1 MSYIILNDIILF
13 DSCKES
19 NVFENFLAH
28 RFCAIGVQT
37 HKQWLAIILNVGSYK
52 RCIIRNILNRQ
63 WAICWN
69 REYSCILF
77 VDLQIL
83 HDFWRLFKIFQ
94 ELFPGSSGFWRGS
107 SRSKWI
113 ELHDEGN
120 TCLDHLGF
128 DDFFILR
135 TSSRL
140 TLRIISRKILDETK
154 SWVTLSPMSQA
165 ACHQS

>member
-1 MSYIILNDIILF
+1 MQ
-13 DSCKES
+13 
-19 NVFENFLAH
+19 
-28 RFCAIGVQT
+28 RFCAIGVKT
-37 HKQWLAIILNVGSYK
+37 HNQWWVIILNVGTYK

-83 HDFWRLFKIFQ
+83 HDFWRLFKIFYKI
-94 ELFPGSSGFWRGS
+94 SWAS
-107 SRSKWI
+107 SRISRISARIFKIEMDRTSRWI
-113 ELHDEGN
+113 EHVSWS
-120 TCLDHLGF
+120 F
-128 DDFFILR
+128 RIWRFFILR
-135 TSSRL
+135 TSSRQ
-140 TLRIISRKILDETK
+140 TLRIISRKILDESK